1 MYNIQVRA
9 VAALCAS
16 LCGWLDPKLI
26 SHLWTAISPTAEIP
40 KRRHKKTQAAENNFL
55 KW

>member
-1 MYNIQVRA
+1 MYNIQVQA

-26 SHLWTAISPTAEIP
+26 SHLWTTTEIP
-40 KRRHKKTQAAENNFL
+40 ERRHNKTQAAENNFL
-55 KW
+55 KC